1 MLLLISGLGDENTKL
16 EFGQIYEK
24 NYRTMYY
31 VALKILKNK
40 EEAEDAVHGAFV
52 KLAEKY
58 DTYRHLTSQE
68 MTSLCVI
75 IVKNKCLDMLRV
87 SKSGLQSDLEK
98 VDYALH
104 GEKDQPLENVI
115 QEEGEKELLEAMK
128 ILPEK
133 LRLVLELRYFHEYSN
148 GEIAK
153 ILDISK
159 KNVEIRLYRA
169 KKKMKEVLQYERER
183 LEI

>member
-115 QEEGEKELLEAMK
+115 QEEGEKELC
-128 ILPEK
+128 
-133 LRLVLELRYFHEYSN
+133 YFHEYSN

-183 LEI
+183 QEI

>member
-31 VALKILKNK
+31 VALKIL
-40 EEAEDAVHGAFV
+40 
-52 KLAEKY
+52 
-58 DTYRHLTSQE
+58 
-68 MTSLCVI
+68 
-75 IVKNKCLDMLRV
+75 KNKCLDMLRV

-183 LEI
+183 QEI

>member
-104 GEKDQPLENVI
+104 GEKDQPLENV
-115 QEEGEKELLEAMK
+115 LLEAMK

-183 LEI
+183 QEI

>member
-115 QEEGEKELLEAMK
+115 QEEGEKELLEAM
-128 ILPEK
+128 
-133 LRLVLELRYFHEYSN
+133 
-148 GEIAK
+148 
-153 ILDISK
+153 
-159 KNVEIRLYRA
+159 
-169 KKKMKEVLQYERER
+169 
-183 LEI
+183 

>member
-68 MTSLCVI
+68 M
-75 IVKNKCLDMLRV
+75 
-87 SKSGLQSDLEK
+87 KSGLQSDLEK

-183 LEI
+183 QEI

>member
-1 MLLLISGLGDENTKL
+1 MAARGEKMLLLISGLGDENTKL

-87 SKSGLQSDLEK
+87 SKSGLQSDWEK

-104 GEKDQPLENVI
+104 GVESRQKTSDRRTALFWLT
-115 QEEGEKELLEAMK
+115 KR
-128 ILPEK
+128 EK
-133 LRLVLELRYFHEYSN
+133 LYIIKSRRVSW
-148 GEIAK
+148 
-153 ILDISK
+153 
-159 KNVEIRLYRA
+159 
-169 KKKMKEVLQYERER
+169 
-183 LEI
+183 

>member
-104 GEKDQPLENVI
+104 GEKD
-115 QEEGEKELLEAMK
+115 
-128 ILPEK
+128 PEK

-183 LEI
+183 QEI

>member
-1 MLLLISGLGDENTKL
+1 MSFFVE
-16 EFGQIYEK
+16 GQVEIRVIQIALPDRPLCLHCLFPFDGVEAAGALSVHQCVCPQCHPDL
-24 NYRTMYY
+24 
-31 VALKILKNK
+31 VA
-40 EEAEDAVHGAFV
+40 VR
-52 KLAEKY
+52 
-58 DTYRHLTSQE
+58 TYRHLTSQE

-104 GEKDQPLENVI
+104 DEKDQPLENVI

-183 LEI
+183 QEI

>member
-1 MLLLISGLGDENTKL
+1 M
-16 EFGQIYEK
+16 
-24 NYRTMYY
+24 
-31 VALKILKNK
+31 
-40 EEAEDAVHGAFV
+40 
-52 KLAEKY
+52 
-58 DTYRHLTSQE
+58 
-68 MTSLCVI
+68 CVI

-104 GEKDQPLENVI
+104 DEKDQPLENVI

-169 KKKMKEVLQYERER
+169 KKKMKEVLQHERER
-183 LEI
+183 QGI

>member
-1 MLLLISGLGDENTKL
+1 M
-16 EFGQIYEK
+16 
-24 NYRTMYY
+24 
-31 VALKILKNK
+31 
-40 EEAEDAVHGAFV
+40 
-52 KLAEKY
+52 
-58 DTYRHLTSQE
+58 
-68 MTSLCVI
+68 I

-104 GEKDQPLENVI
+104 DEKDQPLENVI
-115 QEEGEKELLEAMK
+115 QEEGEKALLEAMK

-133 LRLVLELRYFHEYSN
+133 LRLQAISMTKILGYSN

-183 LEI
+183 QEI

>member
-1 MLLLISGLGDENTKL
+1 MLLLISGLSEGTRRQ
-16 EFGQIYEK
+16 EFEQIYEQ

-40 EEAEDAVHGAFV
+40 EEAEDAEQSSFV
-52 KLAEKY
+52 KLAERY
-58 DTYRHLTSQE
+58 DKYRHLGQQE

-75 IVKNKCLDMLRV
+75 IVKNKCLDILRV
-87 SKSGLQSDLEK
+87 SKSGLQSELEK
-98 VDYALH
+98 VDYALSDA
-104 GEKDQPLENVI
+104 KNQPLENVI
-115 QEEGEKELLEAMK
+115 QEEGAKELMQAMK
-128 ILPEK
+128 LLPEK

-148 GEIAK
+148 GEIAE

-169 KKKMKEVLQYERER
+169 KKRMKEVLQNERER
-183 LEI
+183 QEI

>member
-1 MLLLISGLGDENTKL
+1 MCDHCKKQM
-16 EFGQIYEK
+16 FGYAACIQK
-24 NYRTMYY
+24 RSP
-31 VALKILKNK
+31 V
-40 EEAEDAVHGAFV
+40 
-52 KLAEKY
+52 
-58 DTYRHLTSQE
+58 R
-68 MTSLCVI
+68 
-75 IVKNKCLDMLRV
+75 
-87 SKSGLQSDLEK
+87 LEK

-183 LEI
+183 QEI

>member
-1 MLLLISGLGDENTKL
+1 MLLPISGLGVENTKL

-87 SKSGLQSDLEK
+87 SKSGLQSDFEK

-183 LEI
+183 QEI

>member
-98 VDYALH
+98 WIMH
-104 GEKDQPLENVI
+104 S
-115 QEEGEKELLEAMK
+115 MT
-128 ILPEK
+128 
-133 LRLVLELRYFHEYSN
+133 RR
-148 GEIAK
+148 
-153 ILDISK
+153 IS
-159 KNVEIRLYRA
+159 RW
-169 KKKMKEVLQYERER
+169 KM
-183 LEI
+183 

>member
-1 MLLLISGLGDENTKL
+1 M
-16 EFGQIYEK
+16 
-24 NYRTMYY
+24 
-31 VALKILKNK
+31 
-40 EEAEDAVHGAFV
+40 
-52 KLAEKY
+52 
-58 DTYRHLTSQE
+58 
-68 MTSLCVI
+68 CVI

-98 VDYALH
+98 VDYSLH

-183 LEI
+183 QGI

>member
-31 VALKILKNK
+31 VALKILKSK

-98 VDYALH
+98 VDYAAGKCDTGRGRKGAFRGNEDSA
-104 GEKDQPLENVI
+104 GEASSGAGASL
-115 QEEGEKELLEAMK
+115 
-128 ILPEK
+128 
-133 LRLVLELRYFHEYSN
+133 FS
-148 GEIAK
+148 
-153 ILDISK
+153 
-159 KNVEIRLYRA
+159 
-169 KKKMKEVLQYERER
+169 
-183 LEI
+183 

>member
-104 GEKDQPLENVI
+104 DEKDQPLENVI
-115 QEEGEKELLEAMK
+115 EGGTVNASSWQGAGIGSGYGYAPGNQAMTAD
-128 ILPEK
+128 IVMNTATA
-133 LRLVLELRYFHEYSN
+133 RLQRFWIS
-148 GEIAK
+148 AK
-153 ILDISK
+153 RTWRFACIVPK
-159 KNVEIRLYRA
+159 RK
-169 KKKMKEVLQYERER
+169 
-183 LEI
+183 

>member
-1 MLLLISGLGDENTKL
+1 M
-16 EFGQIYEK
+16 FGYAACIQK
-24 NYRTMYY
+24 R
-31 VALKILKNK
+31 
-40 EEAEDAVHGAFV
+40 
-52 KLAEKY
+52 
-58 DTYRHLTSQE
+58 S
-68 MTSLCVI
+68 
-75 IVKNKCLDMLRV
+75 
-87 SKSGLQSDLEK
+87 QSDLEK

-169 KKKMKEVLQYERER
+169 KKENEGGAA
-183 LEI
+183 I

>member
-104 GEKDQPLENVI
+104 GEKDQPLFAAGVE
-115 QEEGEKELLEAMK
+115 
-128 ILPEK
+128 
-133 LRLVLELRYFHEYSN
+133 YF
-148 GEIAK
+148 A
-153 ILDISK
+153 
-159 KNVEIRLYRA
+159 A
-169 KKKMKEVLQYERER
+169 
-183 LEI
+183 

>member
-75 IVKNKCLDMLRV
+75 
-87 SKSGLQSDLEK
+87 
-98 VDYALH
+98 
-104 GEKDQPLENVI
+104 
-115 QEEGEKELLEAMK
+115 
-128 ILPEK
+128 
-133 LRLVLELRYFHEYSN
+133 N

-183 LEI
+183 QEI

>member
-1 MLLLISGLGDENTKL
+1 M
-16 EFGQIYEK
+16 
-24 NYRTMYY
+24 
-31 VALKILKNK
+31 
-40 EEAEDAVHGAFV
+40 
-52 KLAEKY
+52 
-58 DTYRHLTSQE
+58 
-68 MTSLCVI
+68 
-75 IVKNKCLDMLRV
+75 
-87 SKSGLQSDLEK
+87 
-98 VDYALH
+98 
-104 GEKDQPLENVI
+104 I

-183 LEI
+183 QGI

>member
-1 MLLLISGLGDENTKL
+1 MCDHCKKQMSGYAACIQKRSPVRLGESGLCTPW
-16 EFGQIYEK
+16 
-24 NYRTMYY
+24 R
-31 VALKILKNK
+31 
-40 EEAEDAVHGAFV
+40 
-52 KLAEKY
+52 
-58 DTYRHLTSQE
+58 
-68 MTSLCVI
+68 
-75 IVKNKCLDMLRV
+75 
-87 SKSGLQSDLEK
+87 
-98 VDYALH
+98 
-104 GEKDQPLENVI
+104 DQPLENVI

-183 LEI
+183 QEI

>member
-31 VALKILKNK
+31 VALKILKSK

-115 QEEGEKELLEAMK
+115 QEEGFVWCWSFAIFMNTATA
-128 ILPEK
+128 
-133 LRLVLELRYFHEYSN
+133 RLQRFWIS
-148 GEIAK
+148 AK
-153 ILDISK
+153 RTWRFACIVPK
-159 KNVEIRLYRA
+159 RK
-169 KKKMKEVLQYERER
+169 
-183 LEI
+183 

>member
-87 SKSGLQSDLEK
+87 EK

-104 GEKDQPLENVI
+104 DEKDQPLENVI

-183 LEI
+183 QEI